1 MTNFYSL
8 EVMEK
13 FDLNIDDELE
23 CALYLEESV
32 DATGEMVEGPSQ

>member
-1 MTNFYSL
+1 MTNYYRL
-8 EVMEK
+8 KLMENYD
-13 FDLNIDDELE
+13 FDLDDELE